1 MPKKS
6 DDFILYA
13 AYGSNILRERFY
25 AYIMGGEFLGVE
37 YSGCKDKTEPEDFGT
52 ILVPH
57 RIYFAKSSKRWNN
70 GGVAFLSLK
79 EEKDPYYYALVRLW
93 KINRYQFDDIQAQ
106 EGAWYSEIMN
116 LGKKKYDIITFTG
129 KMDFEKEKN
138 PPSDEYLQIITK
150 GLIQVKGFSVG
161 ECDQY
166 LKKFI

>member
-1 MPKKS
+1 MSAKKN
-6 DDFILYA
+6 DFILYA

-25 AYIMGGEFLGVE
+25 AYIMGGEFLGFN
-37 YSGCKDKTEPEDFGT
+37 YQGCKDKTEPEDFGT

-57 RIYFAKSSKRWNN
+57 RIYFAKNSERWNG

-93 KINRYQFDDIQAQ
+93 KIKRDQFDDIQAQ
-106 EGAWYSEIMN
+106 EGEWYSEIMN

-129 KMDFEKEKN
+129 KIEFENEKN
-138 PPSDEYLQIITK
+138 KPDESYLDIIKK
-150 GLIQVKGFSVG
+150 GLIQAKGFSVG
-161 ECDQY
+161 ECEQY